1 MTTRRRFL
9 ATTAAGAAVSGFPAI
24 LRYARAAEPVT
35 LITPFGYDSDFIDM
49 MNAYSGGHFAKEG
62 LDAKVLGG
70 RGTVQALQAVIA
82 DEAQFTRF
90 SGIDFIRAV
99 ASKHAPLLAAATL
112 RKNLGFHI
120 ISLANKPVRSG
131 ADLKGKT
138 VGLLSIGGSTETY
151 IDVLRAQ
158 AKIPKSDVKLI
169 VAGNSPGEVEL
180 IRKGRIDCFICT
192 FSVTFTVERTIKEPL
207 VYLNVDDLVPAPG
220 QVFIGTRDAIAK
232 KPDLVVKVLRALKS
246 SMEEIMTKPI
256 RPIFERAGK
265 DFEIPG
271 IKDLDTMVALQK
283 ESIKVNWL
291 GKYGAK
297 NLLRNEPAQWQA
309 GCDALRSVGIVD
321 VKDPTSLYTNTLVD
335 KV

>member
-9 ATTAAGAAVSGFPAI
+9 AAASAGAALGGFPAI

-49 MNAYSGGHFAKEG
+49 MNAYSGGHFARQG
-62 LDAKVLGG
+62 LDVKVLGG
-70 RGTVQALQAVIA
+70 RGTVQAIQAVIA
-82 DEAQFTRF
+82 GEAQFSRF

-99 ASKHAPLLAAATL
+99 ASKDAPLLAVATL

-120 ISLANKPVRSG
+120 ISAPDKPVRAG

-138 VGLLSIGGSTETY
+138 VGLLSVGGSTETY

-158 AKIPKSDVKLI
+158 AKIAKNDVTLI

-192 FSVTFTVERTIKEPL
+192 FSVTFTIEQTKQPL
-207 VYLNVDDLVPAPG
+207 VYLNVDDFVPAPG
-220 QVFIGTRDAIAK
+220 QVFHGLRDTIAQ
-232 KPDLVVKVLRALKS
+232 KPDLVVKLLRALRS
-246 SMEEIMTKPI
+246 SMDEIMTQPI
-256 RPIFERAGK
+256 GPIFERAGK
-265 DFEIPG
+265 DFDIPG
-271 IKDLDTMVALQK
+271 IKDLATMVALQK
-283 ESIKVNWL
+283 EAIATTWI
-291 GKYGAK
+291 GKYGQK
-297 NLLRNEPAQWQA
+297 NLLRNMPEQWRA

-321 VKDPTSLYTNTLVD
+321 VKDPTTLYTNALVD
-335 KV
+335 KL